1 MNTAV
6 VANTILYCR
15 NWQETQAFYRNTL
28 QFPVLS
34 ERDWF
39 IEFELNAGARLS
51 IADEARASIKSAEGR
66 GLTLSLR
73 VNDLHRRHRQYARDG
88 PSPTALKPLW
98 GSEVFYLHDPEGNRL
113 EFWQ

>member
-1 MNTAV
+1 MGIV

-15 NWQETQAFYRNTL
+15 SWQETQAFYRNSL
-28 QFPVLS
+28 QLPVLS

-39 IEFELNAGARLS
+39 IEFELNVGARLS
-51 IADEARASIKSAEGR
+51 IADESRASVKSAAGL

-73 VNDLHRRHRQYARDG
+73 VNNLHQRHQQYEQAG
-88 PSPTALKPLW
+88 LSPTSLKPRW
-98 GSEVFYLHDPEGNRL
+98 GSEVFYLYDPEGNRL